1 MESTLGFDQSSERIK
16 GSPPP
21 FKAKFSRTLAR
32 QKRKVITQNWMENS
46 QANADTQTP
55 SRRPNS
61 KESLT
66 VSPD

>member
-46 QANADTQTP
+46 
-55 SRRPNS
+55 
-61 KESLT
+61 
-66 VSPD
+66 